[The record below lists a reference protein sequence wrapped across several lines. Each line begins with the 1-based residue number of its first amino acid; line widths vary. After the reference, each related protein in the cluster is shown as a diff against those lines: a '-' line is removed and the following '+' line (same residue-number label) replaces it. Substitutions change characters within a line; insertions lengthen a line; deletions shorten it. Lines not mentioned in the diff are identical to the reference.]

1 MDQGTSTPV
10 AIAGAT
16 GLFRRYRLDKFIHT
30 HTYIYICIY
39 IYSYGYLLR
48 VLLQMVYY
56 DLVLILLIQSFVSFT
71 ISIINMAVITILI
84 ILQG

>member
-1 MDQGTSTPV
+1 
-10 AIAGAT
+10 
-16 GLFRRYRLDKFIHT
+16 
-30 HTYIYICIY
+30 
-39 IYSYGYLLR
+39 
-48 VLLQMVYY
+48 MVYY

>member
-30 HTYIYICIY
+30 HIY

-56 DLVLILLIQSFVSFT
+56 DFVLILLILSFVSCT